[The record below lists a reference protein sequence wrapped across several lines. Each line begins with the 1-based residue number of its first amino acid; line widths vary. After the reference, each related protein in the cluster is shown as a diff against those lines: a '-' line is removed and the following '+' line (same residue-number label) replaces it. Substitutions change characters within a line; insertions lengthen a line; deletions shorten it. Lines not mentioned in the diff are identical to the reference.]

1 MVFLSLIRSLIAVA
15 GISEAGIPLK
25 NLRNRLRKMFDAE
38 NNHIDIPFRPDFD
51 RKSYN
56 GRPGT
61 AFKNN

>member
-15 GISEAGIPLK
+15 GMPEAGIPLK